1 MRQTPE
7 EKAVSVSL
15 PLLPL
20 EGRGPALTSDG
31 KNLYKGLL
39 YKPVKT
45 LTELKLTF
53 SYLNTVYYCLSTANT
68 GATRTLWFPG
78 SYFPSTSISVFTLK

>member
-1 MRQTPE
+1 MPE

-20 EGRGPALTSDG
+20 EGRGPILTSDG

-39 YKPVKT
+39 YKPVKN
-45 LTELKLTF
+45 LLKAKAYIFVSEHCVLLF
-53 SYLNTVYYCLSTANT
+53 EYRTVGPQEHSGFQA
-68 GATRTLWFPG
+68 

>member
-39 YKPVKT
+39 YKPVKNLLKAKAYIFISEYCVLLFEYRKQWGHKNT
-45 LTELKLTF
+45 LVSRPPIF
-53 SYLNTVYYCLSTANT
+53 PAHPSQYL
-68 GATRTLWFPG
+68 P
-78 SYFPSTSISVFTLK
+78 